1 MAKAIKTVIKSQVAA
16 GKANPAPPVGTAL
29 GPHGLNIMDFCNQF
43 NEQTRTLG
51 DTIIPVEL
59 TVYEDRTFSFITKQP
74 PASVL
79 LRQAAKI
86 EKGASTVGKEKVGK
100 VTTVQLKVIA
110 EQKLPDMN
118 ARDLEAAM
126 KTLSGTA
133 RSMGIEIV
141 E

>member
-1 MAKAIKTVIKSQVAA
+1 MAKAIKTVIKLQVAA

-43 NEQTRTLG
+43 NEKTRALG
-51 DTIIPVEL
+51 DTTIPVEL

-79 LRQAAKI
+79 LRQAAKVA
-86 EKGASTVGKEKVGK
+86 KGASAVGKEKVGSISRE
-100 VTTVQLKVIA
+100 QLRAIA
-110 EQKLPDMN
+110 DQKLPDMN
-118 ARDLEAAM
+118 ARDAEAAM

-133 RSMGIEIV
+133 RSMGIDITD
-141 E
+141 